1 MAEPTPPAVCTS
13 EPPPI
18 PCPGEEKAKQQH
30 RPEQTR
36 ASGLDLGDLLL
47 LCVVVLLL
55 IDSEE
60 EDFLPLLVMAA
71 VLLLQQ

>member
-1 MAEPTPPAVCTS
+1 MADTPLPCPETL
-13 EPPPI
+13 PRDPI
-18 PCPGEEKAKQQH
+18 PVAETAKQQH